1 MKTYVKAMNAFENPL
16 TLPTEMLN
24 KYSKENLE
32 NQFIVLNKSN
42 FMTEINK
49 ATNGYYLL
57 AEDVVLDSTKTWGH
71 NSQQLFTGTLDG
83 DGHTISNLTIG
94 NSSGLFY
101 QVAGA
106 TIKNLA
112 ITNAIITGNQSGVLA
127 KAFMPTDGADINT
140 TIEKVFISATLN
152 DEYNDKDYIGGI
164 AGQSS
169 FSGCDLN
176 NVVINLNAL
185 KNNDCGF
192 VAGFSRRSINATN
205 CYFIGGN
212 GQITGYR
219 ANFVPT
225 VNGTGI
231 STEAGLKYSN
241 ATNNVNVNVYADIN
255 AFNTAF
261 SGLTLTKEISA
272 WCAKYF
278 TSTPT
283 QGSIE

>member
-1 MKTYVKAMNAFENPL
+1 VYATALLDDTNIS
-16 TLPTEMLN
+16 TL
-24 KYSKENLE
+24 KE
-32 NQFIVLNKSN
+32 
-42 FMTEINK
+42 
-49 ATNGYYLL
+49 ATDGYY
-57 AEDVVLDSTKTWGH
+57 VLKDDINMTGITYAANSKT
-71 NSQQLFTGTLDG
+71 FTGTFNG
-83 DGHTISNLTIG
+83 VGFEISNLTIG
-94 NSSGLFY
+94 DSSGLFY

-127 KAFMPTDGADINT
+127 NAFMPTDGADINT
-140 TIEKVFISATLN
+140 TIENVFISATLSDEDN
-152 DEYNDKDYIGGI
+152 DTDYIGGI
-164 AGQSS
+164 AGVSS

-192 VAGFSRRSINATN
+192 VAGFSQRFINATN

-219 ANFVPT
+219 EGYLPT

-231 STEAGLKYSN
+231 STEAGLKYSD
-241 ATNNVNVNVYADIN
+241 ATNKVNVYADIN
-255 AFNTAF
+255 EFNTAF

>member
-1 MKTYVKAMNAFENPL
+1 VYATALLDDTNIS
-16 TLPTEMLN
+16 TL
-24 KYSKENLE
+24 KE
-32 NQFIVLNKSN
+32 
-42 FMTEINK
+42 
-49 ATNGYYLL
+49 ATDGYY
-57 AEDVVLDSTKTWGH
+57 VLKDDINMTGITYAAKSKT
-71 NSQQLFTGTLDG
+71 FTGTFNG
-83 DGHTISNLTIG
+83 VGFEISNLTIG
-94 NSSGLFY
+94 HSSGLFY
-101 QVAGA
+101 QLYGA

-127 KAFMPTDGADINT
+127 NAFSRDGDYINT
-140 TIEKVFISATLN
+140 TIENVFISATLN
-152 DEYNDKDYIGGI
+152 DEDNDTDYSGGI
-164 AGQSS
+164 AGTSS
-169 FSGCDLN
+169 ATGCDLN

-192 VAGFSRRSINATN
+192 VAGFSRCGINATN

-231 STEAGLKYSN
+231 STEAGLKYSD
-241 ATNNVNVNVYADIN
+241 ATNKVNVYADIN
-255 AFNTAF
+255 EFNTAF

>member
-1 MKTYVKAMNAFENPL
+1 
-16 TLPTEMLN
+16 MLN
-24 KYSKENLE
+24 KYSKEDLE
-32 NQFIVLNKSN
+32 NQFIVLNNSN
-42 FMTEINK
+42 FMTEINE

-94 NSSGLFY
+94 DSSGLFY

-127 KAFMPTDGADINT
+127 NAFMPTDGADINT
-140 TIEKVFISATLN
+140 TIENVFISATLRDEDN
-152 DEYNDKDYIGGI
+152 DTDYIGGI
-164 AGQSS
+164 AGVSS
-169 FSGCDLN
+169 FSGCNLN

-192 VAGFSRRSINATN
+192 VAGFSRRDINATN